1 MSDERA
7 IAYGKWLV
15 QNKDKAGSPEF
26 DTVATAYKQLRS
38 APVDAPAPMAE
49 AAPGPAP
56 MKGNADNWSG
66 AEELGQGATLGA
78 GIPITS
84 ALSVPLEMLSKGIA
98 SPVDAYKSVRDRKD
112 ADRAAWLAA
121 HPVGGTAANVVGGLA
136 TGGGLAQQ
144 GVTMAGR
151 LGTGVGA
158 RIGEAALEGAA
169 YGGVQAG
176 NEARGDISSQIGDAA
191 MGAGIGGAAG
201 GVLAGGA
208 QALGALGSNVA
219 SAARGRL
226 DPEGFA
232 ARKMAQRLE
241 ADGVTPS
248 DLASRLQGAEPGTN
262 IADVAGE
269 NTRDLLRTATNIP
282 GRARQ
287 EVADM
292 VESRMGGQRDR
303 IMDTVSKKLAPGEL
317 YNASLDDIQN
327 TYRAGADPLYKK
339 AYSKPVNYDDF
350 KLDELIPRIPKAAW
364 SEANSLMG
372 IEGYSPK
379 QLLANIADDG
389 SVSINKVPDMKQWDY
404 VKRALD
410 SRIAQ
415 EDGKGAIGG
424 TTPMGR
430 ALTGLKTELVNILK
444 EQNPAYKSALN
455 FSSDQIGLKKAL
467 EMGPKLLSMAPD
479 DAARA
484 FSKLSMAEKETAR
497 IGVARAIRDKVL
509 AGSDSAGGAG
519 GDRVRAVW
527 TEKTRQVIGKLFPG
541 QKVEDFSKFM
551 ANEAAKVK
559 TVRAASGNSTTA
571 RQLAGAD
578 EAGVDPEL
586 LLRIGRGDV
595 VGATLSAIS
604 KAARKLGGL
613 NDKSAG
619 AMGDMLLSTGN
630 DDTLRAL
637 QAARDAISRGQNRS
651 LGVNPVLPRSVGLL
665 SGTFAGNRDQ

>member
-1 MSDERA
+1 MPTLQIEGRKVKVSDAFLKMTPEQQHA
-7 IAYGKWLV
+7 TVEEIAGQLGI
-15 QNKDKAGSPEF
+15 KA
-26 DTVATAYKQLRS
+26 
-38 APVDAPAPMAE
+38 APAPAVE
-49 AAPGPAP
+49 EPAP
-56 MKGNADNWSG
+56 AAMKGNPENWSA
-66 AEELGQGATLGA
+66 AEEMGQGATLGA

-84 ALSVPLEMLSKGIA
+84 ALSVPLEMLAKGIA

-136 TGGGLAQQ
+136 TGGNLAQQ

-151 LGTGVGA
+151 LGSGMAA
-158 RIGEAALEGAA
+158 RVGEAAIEGAA
-169 YGGVQAG
+169 YGGIQAG
-176 NEARGDISSQIGDAA
+176 NEARGDLSSQLGDAA
-191 MGAGIGGAAG
+191 MGAAIGGGAG

-226 DPEGFA
+226 DPQGFA
-232 ARKMAQRLE
+232 ARKVAQRLE
-241 ADGVTPS
+241 ADNLTPS
-248 DLASRLQGAEPGTN
+248 DIASRLKGAEPGTN
-262 IADVAGE
+262 VADVAGE

-317 YNASLDDIQN
+317 YNATLDDIQN

-339 AYSKPVNYDDF
+339 AYAKPVSYDDF

-372 IEGYSPK
+372 IEGYTPK
-379 QLLANIADDG
+379 QLLASIADDG

-430 ALTGLKTELVNILK
+430 ALDNLKTELVTILK
-444 EQNPAYKSALN
+444 SQNPAYKSALE

-467 EMGPKLLSMAPD
+467 DMGPKLLSMAPD

-484 FSKLSMAEKETAR
+484 FSKLSVAEKETAR

-519 GDRVRAVW
+519 GDRVKAVW
-527 TEKTRQVIGKLFPG
+527 TEKTRRIIKELFPG
-541 QKVEDFSKFM
+541 QKAEDFAKFM
-551 ANEAAKVK
+551 QNEAMKVK

-571 RQLAGAD
+571 RQLAGTED
-578 EAGVDPEL
+578 AGVDPEL
-586 LLRIGRGDV
+586 LIRVGRGDV
-595 VGATLSAIS
+595 VGATLAAIS

-613 NDKSAG
+613 NEKSAG
-619 AMGDMLLSTGN
+619 AMSDMLLSDGSGN
-630 DDTLRAL
+630 TLQAL
-637 QAARDAISRGQNRS
+637 QAARDAIDRGQRRS
-651 LGVNPVLPRSVGLL
+651 IGVNPALPRATGLL
-665 SGTFAGNRDQ
+665 SGTFVGRRDQ